1 MKKYFL
7 VLSIL
12 AFATIFISCKG
23 TESQAQAVE
32 SEGKDCS
39 SSEKNSEA
47 CAGCPSNNASA
58 MLVNNNPD
66 VSIRKTDKPF
76 VTFIELGSVNCIPCK
91 KMQPVMEAVEEK
103 YGDQIKVIFYDVWK
117 ADQKKYAKE
126 YGIRLIPTQIFL
138 DKDGR
143 EIFRHEGFFPE
154 VEINKLLLEQGLIP
168 NQES

>member
-23 TESQAQAVE
+23 TESQAQAT
-32 SEGKDCS
+32 SSTGKDCGS
-39 SSEKNSEA
+39 SKKTSEA
-47 CAGCPSNNASA
+47 CTGCPSNKAGA
-58 MLVNNNPD
+58 VLVNNNSD
-66 VSIRKTDKPF
+66 VSIQKTDKPL

-154 VEINKLLLEQGLIP
+154 EEIDKFLQQQGLKPTQKI
-168 NQES
+168 

>member
-1 MKKYFL
+1 MKQYFL

-12 AFATIFISCKG
+12 AFAAIFISCKEN
-23 TESQAQAVE
+23 ESQAQAD
-32 SEGKDCS
+32 SSTGNDCA
-39 SSEKNSEA
+39 SSEKTSEA
-47 CAGCPSNNASA
+47 CAGCPSNKAGVV
-58 MLVNNNPD
+58 LVNNNSD
-66 VSIRKTDKPF
+66 LSIQKTDKPLI
-76 VTFIELGSVNCIPCK
+76 TFIELGSVNCIPCK
-91 KMQPVMEAVEEK
+91 KMQPVMKAIEEK
-103 YGDQIKVIFYDVWK
+103 YGDQIKVIFYDLWK